1 MASCYHCG
9 KIITGLELR
18 QRRQVYTGESF
29 WVLRARRKQ
38 SSHRTH
44 YGMRIVCAQCANR
57 LDWGRGVYRSRAM
70 RVRWFLGMI
79 GLLLFFIAGLLLVL
93 HLIGR

>member
-9 KIITGLELR
+9 KPILGAELR

-29 WVLRARRKQ
+29 WVLRARQRQ

-44 YGMRIVCAQCANR
+44 YGMRIVCAACASK
-57 LDWGRGVYRSRAM
+57 LDWGRGNYRSANR
-70 RVRWFLGMI
+70 RLRWLLQMFGLFL
-79 GLLLFFIAGLLLVL
+79 LAVALIAFAFWD
-93 HLIGR
+93 